1 MLILPPRDRT
11 LRTYSIRTGNG
22 HWQIENTSY
31 FRMANSED
39 VKQVRAFLDLTRY
52 YTRFIKNYA
61 TIATP
66 LIDLLKKDGFQ
77 WSARALE

>member
-1 MLILPPRDRT
+1 
-11 LRTYSIRTGNG
+11 
-22 HWQIENTSY
+22 
-31 FRMANSED
+31 MANSED